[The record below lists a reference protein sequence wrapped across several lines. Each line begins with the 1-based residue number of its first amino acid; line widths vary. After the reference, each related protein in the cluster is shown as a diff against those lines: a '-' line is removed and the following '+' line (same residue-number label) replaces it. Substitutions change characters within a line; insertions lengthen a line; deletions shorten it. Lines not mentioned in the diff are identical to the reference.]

1 MKILQIAFA
10 AAVAAAVSGCAT
22 HTSETA
28 DMRRAWL
35 AGDTARAGV
44 EVDSV
49 LEDKKGG
56 GDELV
61 WRLECGAVARADGD
75 LKKSA
80 EELEA
85 AHSAVRGF
93 ESESET
99 RLSEETEA
107 FLTNRSFIP
116 YKGYNY
122 DKIMMGV
129 YLALDYIEQ
138 KDFDR
143 ARVQLKRLE
152 NYQKNAV
159 QLNRARIERETEN
172 LEKSARKTAAQNRDS
187 ARQNVSGAMRAAA
200 ASPEFRRHYGDA
212 IAGQKF
218 GQQAKSLYVNPFAYW
233 VTGVYFANRGEDSA
247 DRQLAQDMFR
257 IGGEVLGGKSE
268 VFAADYARC
277 EDIVAGKPAVGITY
291 VVYETGCAPLRRQF
305 RLDLPLFAVGRN
317 LPHVAVNFP
326 YLEPQNSYKPDISI
340 VAGGKKYSAETVAD
354 MDAIIQEEFDNELA
368 LVVTKT
374 LLSAAGKAA
383 AQYFA
388 AQAAGDFGVLVNIGG
403 AIYQSLTNDADLR
416 TWTTLPKQIKI
427 ARMETPADGV
437 VTVDGTRVEV
447 APNAVNIIFA
457 KRTGAAGRL
466 ILRKFDFSD
475 APKSAAVG
483 SVAAESSK

>member
-1 MKILQIAFA
+1 MKILDIAVA
-10 AAVAAAVSGCAT
+10 ALFAAAVSGCAT
-22 HTSETA
+22 HTSETV

-35 AGDTARAGV
+35 AGDTARAQT

-49 LEDKKGG
+49 LDDKKGG

-61 WRLECGAVARADGD
+61 WRLESGAVARADGD

-85 AHSAVRGF
+85 AHRAVLGF
-93 ESESET
+93 ESESEM

-107 FLTNRSFIP
+107 FLANRSFIP

-143 ARVQLKRLE
+143 ARVQIKRLE

-172 LEKSARKTAAQNRDS
+172 LEKSARKSAAQNS
-187 ARQNVSGAMRAAA
+187 GAASQNVSGAVRAAA

-212 IAGQKF
+212 LASKKF

-233 VTGVYFANRGEDSA
+233 VSGLYLLNRAEDSA

-257 IGGEVLGGKSE
+257 IGGEVLGGSSK
-268 VFAADYARC
+268 VFAADFGRC
-277 EDIVAGKPAVGITY
+277 EDIIAGKPVGGITY

-326 YLEPQNSYKPDISI
+326 YLEPQKSYKPDISI
-340 VAGGKKYSAETVAD
+340 VAGGRKYTAETVAD
-354 MDAIIQEEFDNELA
+354 MDAIIKEEFDNELA
-368 LVVTKT
+368 LVITKT

-416 TWTTLPKQIKI
+416 TWTTLPKEIKI
-427 ARMETPADGV
+427 ARIDTPADGV
-437 VTVDGTRVEV
+437 VVVDGTRVDV
-447 APNAVNIIFA
+447 SPNAVNVIFA
-457 KRTGAAGRL
+457 KRTGAGGRL
-466 ILRKFDFSD
+466 ILRKFDFAD
-475 APKSAAVG
+475 APKNAAAEKSAAV
-483 SVAAESSK
+483 SAK